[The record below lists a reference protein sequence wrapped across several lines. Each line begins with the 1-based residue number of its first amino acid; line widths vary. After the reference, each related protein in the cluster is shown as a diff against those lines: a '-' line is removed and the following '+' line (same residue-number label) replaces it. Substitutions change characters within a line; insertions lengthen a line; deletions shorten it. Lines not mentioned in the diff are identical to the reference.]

1 MDELIDQAPEIIA
14 IMGGI
19 VALFYTWSNVN
30 KNRATAKKTVVD
42 AAAAA
47 VTNLIDPLNARIDQL
62 EKALEDLTFEHYRFY
77 LAVIILTDQLEESGI
92 PPLVQH
98 EELAAWD
105 SEDLAAIAKER
116 GIKLPKGVRRYG
128 R

>member
-1 MDELIDQAPEIIA
+1 MDELIDKAPEIIA
-14 IMGGI
+14 IIGGI
-19 VALFYTWSNVN
+19 MALFAVLSNIN
-30 KNRATAKKTVVD
+30 KNRATTKKTVVD

-92 PPLVQH
+92 PPLVRH
-98 EELAAWD
+98 EELVSWD
-105 SEDLAAIAKER
+105 SKDLAAIAKER
-116 GIKLPKGVRRYG
+116 GIKLPRDVRHYHR
-128 R
+128 

>member
-1 MDELIDQAPEIIA
+1 MDELIDQAPETIA
-14 IMGGI
+14 VIGGI
-19 VALFYTWSNVN
+19 VALFYTWSNIN

-62 EKALEDLTFEHYRFY
+62 ETALEDLTFEHYRFY
-77 LAVIILTDQLEESGI
+77 LVVIILTDQLEESGI
-92 PPLVQH
+92 PPLVRV

-105 SEDLAAIAKER
+105 SDDLTAIAKER
-116 GIKLPKGVRRYG
+116 GIKLPKGVRQYSR
-128 R
+128 